1 LIASKN
7 INETYVKAK
16 ISVRK
21 LKGELLQSESMGE
34 SNISSPPSH
43 HLPSAYSICNEAIRG
58 RPKKCD
64 KLRSPLVAKSKRR
77 RRSTRI
83 QSIVKKVV
91 KKLKFKK
98 IQQKKRQKQVI
109 CLSLFYLY
117 ILLEK
122 QVHILN
128 IFFHVFCN
136 TCYYLFMYIY
146 DISIKYFPSNKMK

>member
-1 LIASKN
+1 MIASKD

-98 IQQKKRQKQVI
+98 IQQKKRQKQVA

-122 QVHILN
+122 
-128 IFFHVFCN
+128 
-136 TCYYLFMYIY
+136 
-146 DISIKYFPSNKMK
+146 